1 LAENP
6 GSQLAGVLFAAAGL
20 RVGGAQ
26 VARASHNTVHFS
38 TLTAFSILTG
48 GNGLFVRRRSGKM
61 NRNILCL
68 IIGALAVATAVLG
81 YQFYQDRQ
89 KTTGIELTVGG
100 SGISIEKK

>member
-1 LAENP
+1 
-6 GSQLAGVLFAAAGL
+6 
-20 RVGGAQ
+20 
-26 VARASHNTVHFS
+26 
-38 TLTAFSILTG
+38 
-48 GNGLFVRRRSGKM
+48 M
-61 NRNILCL
+61 NRNILYL